1 MNTLSP
7 FSILKVLSMALSCIK
22 LTLFLLVQTRYN
34 YVRVMVSLLHLW
46 LPVSGTP
53 NIHAPRPR
61 IYAVRTSEFK
71 KKRRNESVR
80 TKFHCLTQR
89 KSLLVKPPA
98 TRDLCP
104 SLLLFL
110 LHSRTT
116 KVCPRPIELRNKA
129 EHGDPRSN
137 GGTPCPSHV
146 QQSHGSRHLK
156 CQPERHKR
164 KFNRLKPNG
173 NYMYQPL

>member
-7 FSILKVLSMALSCIK
+7 FSILKVLSMSLSCKVEFIK
-22 LTLFLLVQTRYN
+22 LTLHGTITRASRCHSYIYDFRYQERPIFTRRALVYTRF
-34 YVRVMVSLLHLW
+34 VHLN
-46 LPVSGTP
+46 L
-53 NIHAPRPR
+53 
-61 IYAVRTSEFK
+61 
-71 KKRRNESVR
+71 KKRRRHESVR
-80 TKFHCLTQR
+80 SKFHCLTQR

-104 SLLLFL
+104 SLMLFL
-110 LHSRTT
+110 LPSRTT

-129 EHGDPRSN
+129 EHGDACSN

-156 CQPERHKR
+156 YQPERHKR